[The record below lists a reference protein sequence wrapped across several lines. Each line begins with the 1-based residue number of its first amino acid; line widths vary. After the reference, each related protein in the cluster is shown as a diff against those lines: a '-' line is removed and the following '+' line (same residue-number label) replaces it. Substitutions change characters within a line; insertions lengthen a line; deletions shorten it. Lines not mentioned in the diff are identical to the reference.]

1 MTHNQSMST
10 DSFSPIIHSSS
21 SLSTDDNYETSSPVN
36 DDDEIVIRR
45 YPADPAV
52 VGYEDHDGMSLWHD
66 LDRDGVNTPAIPSF
80 ILNSP
85 PLGPVRNSRKERMS
99 RKDHPEVSTHSLRKG
114 ISLCKVDVGRD
125 PKFFFG
131 ESVGESTL
139 NAEAT
144 TYIPETDL
152 ALPEDQAVQ
161 YTRFGYHSGSP
172 STTSVTV
179 NNDIWSNDVSGR
191 RYIPA
196 QGPWGIIPSR
206 SIMISNL
213 PKTTQLWTLVELV
226 KVSLLV
232 VADNRVWVI
241 GLGFLRK
248 RFIHMELL
256 LCHSMIFAM
265 ECVVFGIFAMTI
277 SFPIVVLIRI
287 LFQT

>member
-1 MTHNQSMST
+1 MSQIFDPPTSDRLPKHSLSPASTYSSSMTHNQSMST
-10 DSFSPIIHSSS
+10 DSFSPVIHSSS

-114 ISLCKVDVGRD
+114 ISLCKVDIGRD

-232 VADNRVWVI
+232 VADNRV
-241 GLGFLRK
+241 
-248 RFIHMELL
+248 
-256 LCHSMIFAM
+256 
-265 ECVVFGIFAMTI
+265 
-277 SFPIVVLIRI
+277 
-287 LFQT
+287 